1 MVPIEALKL
10 ALLKE
15 EASMKLYKDL
25 AKKHQTIRELLTQ
38 LYDQEYRH
46 KKLIEDKIRELTKY

>member
-25 AKKHQTIRELLTQ
+25 AKKHRTIRELLTQ